1 MFQHDEKFIQDIE
14 DLENVIFVCFAK
26 PRDEELPQTA
36 TDDAV
41 VVDLMRRRT
50 GESFDLLEAKLNN
63 QIPQ

>member
-41 VVDLMRRRT
+41 VIDLMRRRT
-50 GESFDLLEAKLNN
+50 GESFDLLEAKLHN
-63 QIPQ
+63 QTPQ

>member
-41 VVDLMRRRT
+41 VIDLMRRRT